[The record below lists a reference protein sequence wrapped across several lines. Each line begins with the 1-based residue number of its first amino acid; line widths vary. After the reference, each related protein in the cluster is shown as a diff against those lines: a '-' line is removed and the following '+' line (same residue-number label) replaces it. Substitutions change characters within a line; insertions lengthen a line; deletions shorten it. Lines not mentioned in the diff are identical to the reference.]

1 MLISYDNDAKA
12 MYITLLAEAKVAK
25 TVEFASE
32 TYVDLTKKGELIGI
46 EMLSPNRSDLRRI
59 AKKYH
64 HPELARISP
73 EKFLQAVV

>member
-25 TVEFASE
+25 TVEFNAE
-32 TYVDLTKKGELIGI
+32 TYVDLTKKGELIGV
-46 EMLSPNRSDLRRI
+46 EMLNPNRSDLRRL

-64 HPELARISP
+64 HPELSRIYP
-73 EKFLQAVV
+73 KKFLQAVA